1 MLRHYSFLKK
11 FGQAGAVLLAVG
23 TGVLLAQTAEELRLT
38 LGKSVVID
46 YPTDVRQ
53 ISTTNP
59 DILDY
64 TAISTREILLNAK
77 GLGNSTLIVWSKTG
91 QRTFYNVN
99 VELNLDSVRQL
110 IKDSFPN
117 EPIVV
122 HSSRD
127 TVTLTGNVS
136 NKDVSD
142 RAAALAAGATKTVV
156 NNLVVKDAPVDK
168 QILLRVKFAEL
179 DREKERQFG
188 VNLLAAPGNNPIM
201 STTGQFSPPSFTS
214 TLTIPSTAAGG
225 ATTSN
230 SGSSAGPG
238 ATTSGSTALTTLGNS
253 GTFAVSQVLNLF
265 AMDPH
270 LNLGAFIKAL
280 QNENILQILAEPN
293 LVASNGKE
301 ASFTVGGEFPV
312 PILQGGANS
321 GAVTVQFRE
330 FGIRLFF
337 TPNVT
342 PNNTI
347 KLLLRQEVSTLDVA
361 NAVVLNGFTI
371 PGLSTRKAETSVEL
385 GDGQSFIVAGLVN
398 NQESSALSKIPMI
411 SSIPILGNLFKTKDD
426 KVQRQELIMM
436 VTPEITM
443 PLGPNDPKPEPY
455 FPKDFLKRL
464 DPKDV
469 QKETPKTTA
478 KAIGKKK

>member
-1 MLRHYSFLKK
+1 MLRHYSLLKK
-11 FGQAGAVLLAVG
+11 FAQASAVLLAVG
-23 TGVLLAQTAEELRLT
+23 TGAMLAQTAEELRLT

-53 ISTTNP
+53 ISTTSP
-59 DILDY
+59 EVLDY
-64 TAISTREILLNAK
+64 TAVSTREILLNAK

-99 VELNLDSVRQL
+99 VEMNLEPIRQL

-117 EPIVV
+117 EPILV

-127 TVTLTGNVS
+127 TVTLTGLVS
-136 NKDVSD
+136 TKEVSD

-156 NNLVVKDAPVDK
+156 NNLFVKDAPVDK

-179 DREKERQFG
+179 DREKEQQFG
-188 VNLLAAPGNNPIM
+188 VNLLAAPGNNAIG
-201 STTGQFSPPSFTS
+201 STTGQFGPPSFTGL
-214 TLTIPSTAAGG
+214 LTIPQTAAGG
-225 ATTSN
+225 GSTSS
-230 SGSSAGPG
+230 SGSSTG
-238 ATTSGSTALTTLGNS
+238 SGSSSTGGTSASTTGNS
-253 GTFAVSQVLNLF
+253 GIFTISQVMNLF
-265 AMDPH
+265 AFDPH

-301 ASFTVGGEFPV
+301 ANFTVGGEFPV

-321 GAVTVQFRE
+321 GAVTLQFRE
-330 FGIRLFF
+330 YGIRLSF
-337 TPNVT
+337 TPQVT

-347 KLLLRQEVSTLDVA
+347 KLYLKQEVSTLDVT
-361 NAVVLNGFTI
+361 NAVVLNGFSI
-371 PGLSTRKAETSVEL
+371 PALSTRKAETNVEL
-385 GDGQSFIVAGLVN
+385 ADGQSFIVAGLVN
-398 NQESSALSKIPMI
+398 NQEQNALSKIPMI
-411 SSIPILGNLFKTKDD
+411 SSIPILGMLFKTKDD

-455 FPKDFLKRL
+455 FPKEFLKRL

-469 QKETPKTTA
+469 AKDATA
-478 KAIGKKK
+478 KTNSKKK

>member
-11 FGQAGAVLLAVG
+11 FAQASAVILAVG
-23 TGVLLAQTAEELRLT
+23 SGALLAQTAEELRLT

-99 VELNLDSVRQL
+99 VEINLEPVRQL
-110 IKDSFPN
+110 IKESFPN
-117 EPIVV
+117 EPVVV

-127 TVTLTGNVS
+127 TVTLTGTVS
-136 NKDVSD
+136 TKDVSD
-142 RAAALAAGATKTVV
+142 RVAALAAGATKTVI
-156 NNLVVKDAPVDK
+156 NNLAVKDAPVDK

-188 VNLLAAPGNNPIM
+188 VNLLAAPGNIPIM
-201 STTGQFSPPSFTS
+201 STTGQFSPPTFAGN
-214 TLTIPSTAAGG
+214 LTIPSAALSSS
-225 ATTSN
+225 TS
-230 SGSSAGPG
+230 SSSAGTAG
-238 ATTSGSTALTTLGNS
+238 AGGTSNGSSSLTTTGNS
-253 GTFAVSQVLNLF
+253 GTFAISQVLNLF

-270 LNLGAFIKAL
+270 LNLGAFIRAL
-280 QNENILQILAEPN
+280 QQESILEILAEPN

-301 ASFTVGGEFPV
+301 ATFTVGGEFPV
-312 PILQGGANS
+312 PILQGGSNS

-330 FGIRLFF
+330 FGIRLAF
-337 TPNVT
+337 TPQVT

-347 KLLLRQEVSTLDVA
+347 KMLLRQEVSTLDLA

-371 PGLSTRKAETSVEL
+371 PGLSTRKAETSIEL

-398 NQESSALSKIPMI
+398 NQETNALSKIPLI
-411 SSIPILGNLFKTKDD
+411 SAIPILGNLFKTKDD

-464 DPKDV
+464 EPKDL
-469 QKETPKTTA
+469 QKETPKNTA
-478 KAIGKKK
+478 KAASKKK

>member
-11 FGQAGAVLLAVG
+11 FAQAGAVLLAVG
-23 TGVLLAQTAEELRLT
+23 TGAMLAQTAEELRLT

-53 ISTTNP
+53 ISTTSP
-59 DILDY
+59 DVLDY
-64 TAISTREILLNAK
+64 TAVSTREILLNAK
-77 GLGNSTLIVWSKTG
+77 GLGNSTLIVWSKSG

-99 VELNLDSVRQL
+99 VELNLEPIRQL
-110 IKDSFPN
+110 LKDSFPN
-117 EPIVV
+117 EPITV
-122 HSSRD
+122 HSSKD
-127 TVTLTGNVS
+127 TVTLTGLVS
-136 NKDVSD
+136 TKDVSD
-142 RAAALAAGATKTVV
+142 RAAALVAGATKTVI
-156 NNLVVKDAPVDK
+156 NNLSVKDAPVDK

-179 DREKERQFG
+179 DREKEQQFG

-201 STTGQFSPPSFTS
+201 STTGQFSPPTFSS

-225 ATTSN
+225 STTS
-230 SGSSAGPG
+230 SSAGSAG
-238 ATTSGSTALTTLGNS
+238 AGGTASGSTSLSTLGNS

-270 LNLGAFIKAL
+270 LNLGAFIRAL
-280 QNENILQILAEPN
+280 QQESILQILAEPN

-321 GAVTVQFRE
+321 GAVTLQFRE
-330 FGIRLFF
+330 FGIRLGF
-337 TPNVT
+337 TPLVT

-347 KLLLRQEVSTLDVA
+347 KLSLRQEVSTLDLT

-371 PGLSTRKAETSVEL
+371 PALSTRKAETSVEL

-398 NQESSALSKIPMI
+398 NQEQNALSKIPI
-411 SSIPILGNLFKTKDD
+411 VSSIPILGNLFKTKDD
-426 KVQRQELIMM
+426 KVQRTELIMM

-464 DPKDV
+464 EPKDIA
-469 QKETPKTTA
+469 KTPAKTTA
-478 KAIGKKK
+478 KASSKKK